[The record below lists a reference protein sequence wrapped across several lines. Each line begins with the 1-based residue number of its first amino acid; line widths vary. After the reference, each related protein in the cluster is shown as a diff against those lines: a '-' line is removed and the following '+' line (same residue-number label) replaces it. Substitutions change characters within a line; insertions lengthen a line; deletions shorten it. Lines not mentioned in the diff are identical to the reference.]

1 MIDTFLKTLK
11 LLGVFCLGSLGFAFI
26 VNGVVTTGPK
36 YGDEWVGVLFLI
48 MLALVLEIWIYKKF
62 YKKWRIVFL
71 NYMITHFAAFFA
83 MIPCFF
89 LFLAGYADQV
99 GIVFL
104 GIWFPIAYFSVSQ
117 LDYFKRLEL
126 KVKEQQAQID
136 GFTDQKVKIL
146 KQIETMK
153 ARLDNQRRYGK

>member
-36 YGDEWVGVLFLI
+36 YGDEWLAVLFLM
-48 MLALVLEIWIYKKF
+48 MLALSLEVWIYKKF

-83 MIPCFF
+83 SIPW
-89 LFLAGYADQV
+89 LFLMGAESDLAW
-99 GIVFL
+99 IAFL

-126 KVKEQQAQID
+126 KIKEQQAQID
-136 GFTDQKVKIL
+136 GFTDQKIQIQ

-153 ARLDNQRRYGK
+153 TRLDNTRRYGK